1 MNVRKAL
8 RPIYLLFIIINFVAL
23 ILYKQLKT
31 AGVDADVLMIGNIFV
46 FALTIVSFYMLNRGL
61 NAKTTFNFMSAVY
74 GSFIMKLVVGAAAVV
89 VYVVYAGEQKNLPA
103 VFASMFLYLFY
114 TFFEIKALLEL
125 LKNK

>member
-8 RPIYLLFIIINFVAL
+8 RPIYILFSIINIIAL
-23 ILYKQLKT
+23 VLYKQLKST
-31 AGVDADVLMIGNIFV
+31 GIDTDVLLWGNIFV
-46 FALTIVSFYMLNRGL
+46 FALTIISFYMLNKGL

>member
-8 RPIYLLFIIINFVAL
+8 RPIYLLFIIINLVAM

-89 VYVVYAGEQKNLPA
+89 VYVVYTGEQKNLPA

>member
-8 RPIYLLFIIINFVAL
+8 RPIYLLFIIINLVAL

-31 AGVDADVLMIGNIFV
+31 AGVDTDVLMVGNIFV

-74 GSFIMKLVVGAAAVV
+74 GSFIMKLVVGAATVV

>member
-8 RPIYLLFIIINFVAL
+8 RPIYILFIIINLLGLV
-23 ILYKQLKT
+23 LYKQLKT
-31 AGVDADVLMIGNIFV
+31 AGVDADVLLIGNIFV
-46 FALTIVSFYMLNRGL
+46 CALTMVSFYMLNKGL

-74 GSFIMKLVVGAAAVV
+74 GSFLMKLVVGAAAVV
-89 VYVVYAGEQKNLPA
+89 IYVLYAGDQKNLPG

-114 TFFEIKALLEL
+114 TFFEIKGLLEL

>member
-8 RPIYLLFIIINFVAL
+8 RPIYLLFIIINLVAL

-31 AGVDADVLMIGNIFV
+31 AGVDTDVLMVGNIFV

-74 GSFIMKLVVGAAAVV
+74 GSFIMKLFVGAAAVV